1 MKHVNAGVN
10 IDNSHF
16 YKKTILILWVEKW
29 LKTPL
34 LNDPE
39 CCKANTDVLQ
49 SRPFGTSVSYVMKL
63 LFKRK
68 KNVNAL

>member
-39 CCKANTDVLQ
+39 CCKANTDVE
-49 SRPFGTSVSYVMKL
+49 STIWYFCKL
-63 LFKRK
+63 RHEIFI
-68 KNVNAL
+68 